1 MRLRNRN
8 LDLSQVQDR
17 RRMGGGGAAIGGG
30 LGGLGI
36 IVVLLFQLL
45 GGGGGSPVSLDSL
58 QQFPAQAQ
66 APTGDTT
73 VPESDDVGRFV
84 VAVTNDVQQTW
95 TEQFSA
101 AGETYPKTKLVLFR
115 DGVSTGCGNATSA
128 TGPFYCPADKQVY
141 LDLGFFEELRRRF
154 GAPGDFAQA
163 YVIAHEFGHHV
174 QNVLG
179 IERQVRAAQRDDP
192 DSANELSVR
201 MELQADCFA
210 GIWAYSAFAEG
221 ELESGDVE
229 EGLTAAAAIGD
240 DRIQREAGQRVD
252 PHNFTH
258 GTSQQRQTWFSKGL
272 DNGSVRGCDTFDTDI

>member
-1 MRLRNRN
+1 MRLNTRN

-58 QQFPAQAQ
+58 QQFPQAQ

-84 VAVTNDVQQTW
+84 VAVTNDVQRTW

-101 AGETYPKTKLVLFR
+101 AGETYPQTKLVLFR
-115 DGVSTGCGNATSA
+115 DAVSTGCGNATSA

-141 LDLGFFEELRRRF
+141 LDLGFFEELHRRF

-210 GIWAYSAFAEG
+210 GIWAHSAFAEG
-221 ELESGDVE
+221 ELEAGDVE
-229 EGLTAAAAIGD
+229 EGLRAAAAIGD
-240 DRIQREAGQRVD
+240 DRIQREAGRRVD
-252 PHNFTH
+252 PHTFTH
-258 GTSQQRQTWFSKGL
+258 GSSEQRQQWFTEGL
-272 DNGSVRGCDTFDTDI
+272 DNGSVRGCDTFDADL

>member
-1 MRLRNRN
+1 MP
-8 LDLSQVQDR
+8 
-17 RRMGGGGAAIGGG
+17 GGAAVGGG

-45 GGGGGSPVSLDSL
+45 GGGGGGGISLDSL
-58 QQFPAQAQ
+58 QQFDQAAP

-73 VPESDDVGRFV
+73 VPESDEVGRFV
-84 VAVTNDVQQTW
+84 VAVTNDVQETW
-95 TEQFSA
+95 KQVFAA
-101 AGETYPKTKLVLFR
+101 AGETYPVTKLVLFR
-115 DGVSTGCGNATSA
+115 SSVSTGCGGATSA

-141 LDLGFFEELRRRF
+141 LDLGFFEELHRRF

-192 DSANELSVR
+192 DAANELSVR

-210 GIWAYSAFAEG
+210 GIWAHSAYAEG
-221 ELESGDVE
+221 ELERGDVE

-240 DRIQREAGQRVD
+240 DRIQREAGRRVD
-252 PHNFTH
+252 PHSFTH
-258 GTSQQRQTWFSKGL
+258 GTSEQRQTWFSKGL
-272 DNGSVRGCDTFDTDI
+272 DDGSVQGCDTFDADI